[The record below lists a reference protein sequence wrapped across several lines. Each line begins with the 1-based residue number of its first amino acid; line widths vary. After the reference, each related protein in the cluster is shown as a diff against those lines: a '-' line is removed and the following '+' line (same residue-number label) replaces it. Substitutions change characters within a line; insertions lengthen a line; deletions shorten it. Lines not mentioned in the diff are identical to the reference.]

1 MKNENCFFCKGEM
14 KEDITTFMA
23 DLGKC
28 IVIIRNVPCLKCS
41 QCGEE
46 LFTDEVAKNIEKIV
60 SKLKESVT
68 EIAVTDY
75 KTAA

>member
-1 MKNENCFFCKGEM
+1 MKNEICFFCKGEM
-14 KEDITTFMA
+14 KNAVTTFMS
-23 DLGKC
+23 DLGSC

-46 LFTDEVAKNIEKIV
+46 IFSDEVAKKLERIV
-60 SKLKESVT
+60 NKLKESVT

-75 KTAA
+75 RNAA

>member
-1 MKNENCFFCKGEM
+1 MANDICFFCKGEM
-14 KEDITTFMA
+14 EAATTTFMS
-23 DLGKC
+23 DLGTC
-28 IVIIRNVPCLKCS
+28 IVIIKNVPCLKCS

-46 LFTDEVAKNIEKIV
+46 VFSDDVAKNLEKIIN
-60 SKLKESVT
+60 KLKLSIT

>member
-1 MKNENCFFCKGEM
+1 MKNEICFFCKGEM
-14 KEDITTFMA
+14 KNAVTTFMS
-23 DLGKC
+23 DFGSC

-46 LFTDEVAKNIEKIV
+46 IFSDEVAKKLERIV
-60 SKLKESVT
+60 NKLKESVT

-75 KTAA
+75 RNAA